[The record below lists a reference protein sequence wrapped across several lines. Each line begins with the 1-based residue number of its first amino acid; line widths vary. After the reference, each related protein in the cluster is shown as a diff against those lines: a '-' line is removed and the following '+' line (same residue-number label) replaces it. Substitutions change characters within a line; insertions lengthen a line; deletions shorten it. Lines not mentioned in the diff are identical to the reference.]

1 HLQRRMA
8 CMDKDKTRSARNQL
22 LKRLENF
29 FELPMII
36 LGFVWLALLVIELV
50 YQTSPALETFG
61 LVIWGIFIIDF
72 LFKFFVAPYK
82 SEYLKRNMLTLIS
95 LIVPAFR
102 VLRVARILRVFRFSR
117 GLRLV
122 KVLGSLNRSMRALSA
137 TMKRRAFGYVII
149 LSVIV
154 LFGGAAGMYAFEKDI
169 QGGLNDYGTALW
181 WTSMILTTMG
191 SEYWPKTFEGRL
203 LCIILALYAFAVFG
217 YVTATIATF
226 FIGRDAEDSNSEL
239 AGSEQIESLRRE
251 IRELRGII
259 EKRSE

>member
-1 HLQRRMA
+1 MA

-72 LFKFFVAPYK
+72 LFKFFVAPDK

>member
-1 HLQRRMA
+1 MA

-72 LFKFFVAPYK
+72 LFKFFVAPDK

-251 IRELRGII
+251 IRKLRGII